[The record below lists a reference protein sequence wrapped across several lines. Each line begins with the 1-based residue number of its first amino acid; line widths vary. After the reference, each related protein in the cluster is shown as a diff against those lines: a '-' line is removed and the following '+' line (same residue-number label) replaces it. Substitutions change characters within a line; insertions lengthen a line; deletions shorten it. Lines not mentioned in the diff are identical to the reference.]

1 MGCGLIMTI
10 KINGDN
16 HNTAPG
22 TGGSDN
28 DSGIVYG
35 ADQVKIVTGGVE
47 RLNVGNTDISIT
59 NSNSDSLNVSSDSV
73 KIKTAGVDR
82 IVTDTTGVKIAS
94 GGSDRLVVDNNG
106 NIGIGVTPT
115 STTGYTTM
123 TISGPDYGSTID
135 FKTGSNQSLR
145 IQGIGV
151 GSSIQQTGN
160 YPIKFLT
167 NGTEKAQI
175 QGGGGISFNGDTAT
189 DNALN
194 DYEYGLWTPTV
205 AGTTSTGTASYTHQY
220 GSYIKIGHTVKVN
233 FYVQWT
239 SLNGTGSLKV
249 LGAPFA
255 NWTTGSPHAYNNLS
269 PGSCFLNSL
278 TYPRWSPVTYIN
290 GATNIVF
297 YASQSGQ
304 SWAGVPVNASGGI
317 IGAIEYITD
326 A

>member
-35 ADQVKIVTGGVE
+35 TDQVKIVTAGVE

-73 KIKTAGVDR
+73 KLKTAGVDR
-82 IVTDTTGVKIAS
+82 IVTDTNGVKIAS
-94 GGSDRLVVDNNG
+94 GGSDRLVVDNDG

-123 TISGPDYGSTID
+123 SISGPSLGANLD
-135 FKTGSNQSLR
+135 FKVGSAQSLR
-145 IQGIGV
+145 IQGLNA
-151 GSSIQQTGN
+151 GSSIEQTGN
-160 YPIKFLT
+160 ESIKFFT
-167 NGTEKAQI
+167 NGTEKARI
-175 QGGGGISFNGDTAT
+175 QGTGGISFNGDTAA
-189 DNALN
+189 DNALD

-205 AGTTSTGTASYTHQY
+205 GGSSSTGTASYSSQY
-220 GSYIKIGHTVKVN
+220 GSYVRIGHTVKVN
-233 FYVQWT
+233 FYVQWS

-255 NWTTGSPHAYNNLS
+255 NWQTGSPALYNNLS
-269 PGSCFLNSL
+269 PGSCFFNSI
-278 TYPRWSPVTYIN
+278 TYPNWSPVSYIN
-290 GATNIVF
+290 GGSDIIF
-297 YASQSGQ
+297 FASQSAQPWGAV
-304 SWAGVPVNASGGI
+304 SVDASGGI
-317 IGAIEYITD
+317 IGALEYMVN
-326 A
+326 